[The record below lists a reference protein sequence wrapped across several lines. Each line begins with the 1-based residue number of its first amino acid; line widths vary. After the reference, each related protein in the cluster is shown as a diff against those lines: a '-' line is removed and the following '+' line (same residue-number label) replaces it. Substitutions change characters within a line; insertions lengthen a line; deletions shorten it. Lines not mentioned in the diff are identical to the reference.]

1 MKPTHLRRALRQ
13 PLVAPPAGAWIETTG
28 SEDGKPCKTSGQT
41 HIDRN
46 PADPLPI
53 DSCKRMPEIDL
64 GELWDR
70 LPESVRSAILEAVKS
85 RG

>member
-1 MKPTHLRRALRQ
+1 
-13 PLVAPPAGAWIETTG
+13 
-28 SEDGKPCKTSGQT
+28 
-41 HIDRN
+41 
-46 PADPLPI
+46 LPI